1 MVYIQMTVFSSVLK
15 EKIKDSKW
23 YKQQSE
29 DVQSR
34 LSWKLYE
41 LVPRSCACKYNLPEE
56 DENIKV
62 ETTINIGVK
71 LRAGTDRKYSVNL
84 YSVTNGEE
92 V

>member
-15 EKIKDSKW
+15 EKIKCSEW
-23 YKQQSE
+23 YKHQSE

-56 DENIKV
+56 DKNIKV

-71 LRAGTDRKYSVNL
+71 LRAGTDRTYSVNL